1 MKELECKPKNTS
13 SRCRL
18 GGKINHLKMQW
29 HSVSEMHMHLE
40 VQGFPLLVLAVLTSI
55 WKGAI
60 SFIYLFIFLHQKR
73 EILPGMTCC
82 DGFVLYVQLCLCL
95 LPEPLFPFLRWWRV
109 CTIFLGKVGDTS
121 PVAKLTAT
129 CALLDHLYLPGL
141 PVLQNLQWL

>member
-40 VQGFPLLVLAVLTSI
+40 VQGFPLLVLGVLTSI

-73 EILPGMTCC
+73 EILHSSWHDLLCWLC
-82 DGFVLYVQLCLCL
+82 AICAAVSVLASRTP
-95 LPEPLFPFLRWWRV
+95 LPIL
-109 CTIFLGKVGDTS
+109 KVVVS
-121 PVAKLTAT
+121 V
-129 CALLDHLYLPGL
+129 Y
-141 PVLQNLQWL
+141 NLSR